1 MVSGSASPFNP
12 AEESG
17 SGLWGRRQATP
28 AFVLAGWVGYYLLAL
43 GCIMLSRQPQEISSL
58 WLPDALAVLWLLML
72 PPAQRRWPLLGLVL
86 VIPAA
91 NLSYGDPWRLAV
103 SFIPA
108 NLSQIA
114 LAAWLLER
122 HVQPRRALTEPAHLL
137 RSMALGGAVPAAFGG
152 GVACLIVP
160 TLAGTPLGP
169 SLGNLWWSWV
179 VSSFFG
185 AVTLLPLGLW
195 VLAHGSPL
203 SRLLRWRSLG
213 ALLLVALA
221 CWFLPQWVSTPFLL
235 MMVLLGAVAL
245 NGGFLLA
252 AVAAVL
258 ASVLLNAEYA
268 LGRMLLQQTR
278 TIDAPMAV
286 TAMLV
291 TVIPTVLIGAVRERL
306 QQQLRQV
313 QAGEALLRSMADATP
328 VLLCLVDRQERIVQ
342 LNPAGARLLGASRPE
357 ELIGQSLAERV
368 PLQAARDGQGVLTT
382 LRAPTGSVRQL
393 MLHRARVAWGPQGG
407 AVYSLMDV
415 TDQLEAQQLREQ
427 TARAEARSQAKSA
440 LLSHMSHELRTPLNA
455 VLGFAQLLQTE
466 LGRAPLPRQHE
477 RLQLLLQSGWHLL
490 GMIDEL
496 LDLSRIEA
504 GQLALDCRTVA
515 LAPLLGEAVAMVQA
529 DAARRH
535 IVIETPP
542 ALAHHHVHADP
553 LRLRQVLINLLSNA
567 VKYNR
572 EGGRVRIEVAAE
584 AGHWTLSV
592 ADTGL
597 GISLAQQPHVFEPFN
612 RLDQARSSVPGTG
625 IGLTI
630 TRRLVE
636 AMGGRM
642 GFLSDPGAGST
653 FWISLAA
660 AEAPARPDTGL
671 QRAEAPQVRPAR
683 VLCVEDDPVS
693 ALLVTQALALDG
705 HQVRVAGTAGEALR
719 LAQADPPDL
728 MLIDFRLPDF
738 GGPELHRR
746 LREDPRLAGLPCI
759 ALTAQ
764 ATDDDRRAAGPGWAA
779 FLAKPVDL
787 SVLRHAVAAALQP
800 DRPRPVA

>member
-17 SGLWGRRQATP
+17 SSLWGRRQATP
-28 AFVLAGWVGYYLLAL
+28 AFVLAGWGGYYLLAL
-43 GCIMLSRQPQEISSL
+43 GCILLSRLPQEISTL

-72 PPAQRRWPLLGLVL
+72 EPRQRRGPLLGLAL
-86 VIPAA
+86 MIPAA
-91 NLSYGDPWRLAV
+91 NLSHGDPWRLAL
-103 SFIPA
+103 SFTLA
-108 NLSQIA
+108 NLAQIA
-114 LAAWLLER
+114 LAVWLMER

-137 RSMALGGAVPAAFGG
+137 RAMALGGAVPAAFGG

-160 TLAGTPLGP
+160 TVAGTPLGP
-169 SLGNLWWSWV
+169 SLGHLWWSWV

-195 VLAHGSPL
+195 VLAHGWHL
-203 SRLLRWRSLG
+203 ARLLRPRSLG
-213 ALLLVALA
+213 ALALVGLA
-221 CWFLPQWVSTPFLL
+221 CWFLPQWLLTPFLFL
-235 MMVLLGAVAL
+235 MVLLGAVAL
-245 NGGFLLA
+245 NGGFLLG
-252 AVAAVL
+252 AVAALL
-258 ASVLLNAEYA
+258 ASVMLNAQYA
-268 LGRMLLQQTR
+268 LGWMALQHARSMDTV
-278 TIDAPMAV
+278 TAV

-306 QQQLRQV
+306 QQQLRRV

-328 VLLCLVDRQERIVQ
+328 VLLCRVDEQERIVQ
-342 LNPAGARLLGASRPE
+342 LNPAGARLLGAQAPD
-357 ELIGQSLAERV
+357 ELLGQPLGERL
-368 PLQAARDGQGVLTT
+368 PLHSARDGQGVLTALRT
-382 LRAPTGSVRQL
+382 PDGALRQVMLYRAPVEAGRRGS
-393 MLHRARVAWGPQGG
+393 
-407 AVYSLMDV
+407 AVYSLLDV
-415 TDQLEAQQLREQ
+415 TDQLEAQQLRAQ
-427 TARAEARSQAKSA
+427 TAQAEARSQAKSA

-542 ALAHHHVHADP
+542 ALTGHHVHADP

-625 IGLTI
+625 IGLSI

-693 ALLVTQALALDG
+693 ALLVTQALGLDG
-705 HQVRVAGTAGEALR
+705 HQVQVAGTAGEALR

-746 LREDPRLAGLPCI
+746 LRADPRLAELPCI

>member
-1 MVSGSASPFNP
+1 
-12 AEESG
+12 
-17 SGLWGRRQATP
+17 
-28 AFVLAGWVGYYLLAL
+28 
-43 GCIMLSRQPQEISSL
+43 
-58 WLPDALAVLWLLML
+58 
-72 PPAQRRWPLLGLVL
+72 
-86 VIPAA
+86 
-91 NLSYGDPWRLAV
+91 
-103 SFIPA
+103 
-108 NLSQIA
+108 
-114 LAAWLLER
+114 
-122 HVQPRRALTEPAHLL
+122 
-137 RSMALGGAVPAAFGG
+137 
-152 GVACLIVP
+152 
-160 TLAGTPLGP
+160 
-169 SLGNLWWSWV
+169 
-179 VSSFFG
+179 
-185 AVTLLPLGLW
+185 
-195 VLAHGSPL
+195 
-203 SRLLRWRSLG
+203 
-213 ALLLVALA
+213 
-221 CWFLPQWVSTPFLL
+221 
-235 MMVLLGAVAL
+235 
-245 NGGFLLA
+245 
-252 AVAAVL
+252 
-258 ASVLLNAEYA
+258 
-268 LGRMLLQQTR
+268 
-278 TIDAPMAV
+278 
-286 TAMLV
+286 
-291 TVIPTVLIGAVRERL
+291 
-306 QQQLRQV
+306 
-313 QAGEALLRSMADATP
+313 
-328 VLLCLVDRQERIVQ
+328 
-342 LNPAGARLLGASRPE
+342 
-357 ELIGQSLAERV
+357 
-368 PLQAARDGQGVLTT
+368 
-382 LRAPTGSVRQL
+382 
-393 MLHRARVAWGPQGG
+393 
-407 AVYSLMDV
+407 
-415 TDQLEAQQLREQ
+415 
-427 TARAEARSQAKSA
+427 
-440 LLSHMSHELRTPLNA
+440 
-455 VLGFAQLLQTE
+455 
-466 LGRAPLPRQHE
+466 
-477 RLQLLLQSGWHLL
+477 
-490 GMIDEL
+490 MIDEL

-553 LRLRQVLINLLSNA
+553 LRLRHVLINLLSNA

-653 FWISLAA
+653 FWIPLAA

-671 QRAEAPQVRPAR
+671 QRTEAPQVRPAR

-746 LREDPRLAGLPCI
+746 LREDPRLTGLPCI